1 MGSGSPAVHKGRP
14 VTGQRRS
21 REAPPGAGPA
31 VLGLPARLRE
41 VGNSFFCFPV
51 PRYEQPW
58 QPDGSVPGPARLR
71 RTGLGSLSCGIG
83 QWHHGGREGCRS
95 GRPVRRG
102 RRGRGAGGVS
112 QGAVPPR
119 ARPARARGDCQ
130 TKMRRALARE
140 WEGGGAGTQCTCHR
154 PDVLRSGFDEKQ
166 ESKVLRVRL
175 YGQKKKKVSD
185 ENVGRETEGPA
196 AGGLGALR
204 GRGEGRLPPVADL
217 VASGGPRAARGPAPR
232 PSGWAQ
238 KVRLPARGRR
248 AQEGHRPASWA
259 GATAG
264 GTWPPPSPGSAR
276 LRGRML
282 P

>member
-58 QPDGSVPGPARLR
+58 QPDGSAPGPARLR

-83 QWHHGGREGCRS
+83 QWHHGAREGCRS
-95 GRPVRRG
+95 GRPSRPPWQERPRG
-102 RRGRGAGGVS
+102 RRRQPGGGPAPS
-112 QGAVPPR
+112 AAPR
-119 ARPARARGDCQ
+119 AHEETVKPRCAGRSP
-130 TKMRRALARE
+130 RE

-154 PDVLRSGFDEKQ
+154 RGVLRSRFDEKQ

-175 YGQKKKKVSD
+175 YGQKKKK
-185 ENVGRETEGPA
+185 R
-196 AGGLGALR
+196 
-204 GRGEGRLPPVADL
+204 
-217 VASGGPRAARGPAPR
+217 
-232 PSGWAQ
+232 
-238 KVRLPARGRR
+238 
-248 AQEGHRPASWA
+248 
-259 GATAG
+259 
-264 GTWPPPSPGSAR
+264 
-276 LRGRML
+276 
-282 P
+282 

>member
-1 MGSGSPAVHKGRP
+1 M
-14 VTGQRRS
+14 
-21 REAPPGAGPA
+21 
-31 VLGLPARLRE
+31 
-41 VGNSFFCFPV
+41 
-51 PRYEQPW
+51 
-58 QPDGSVPGPARLR
+58 GPARAA
-71 RTGLGSLSCGIG
+71 G
-83 QWHHGGREGCRS
+83 QDD
-95 GRPVRRG
+95 RPPWQERPRG
-102 RRGRGAGGVS
+102 RRRQPGGGPAPS
-112 QGAVPPR
+112 AAPR
-119 ARPARARGDCQ
+119 AHEETVKPRCAGRSP
-130 TKMRRALARE
+130 RE
-140 WEGGGAGTQCTCHR
+140 WEGGGVGTQCTCHR
-154 PDVLRSGFDEKQ
+154 RDVLRSRFDEKQ

-175 YGQKKKKVSD
+175 YGQKKKKKVSD

-204 GRGEGRLPPVADL
+204 GRGEGRPPPVTDL
-217 VASGGPRAARGPAPR
+217 VASGGPCAARGPAPR

-264 GTWPPPSPGSAR
+264 GPWPPPSPGSAR

>member
-58 QPDGSVPGPARLR
+58 QPDGSAPGPARLR

-83 QWHHGGREGCRS
+83 QWHHGAREGCRS
-95 GRPVRRG
+95 GRPSAMAGEAEGQEASARG
-102 RRGRGAGGVS
+102 RSRPERGPTR
-112 QGAVPPR
+112 
-119 ARPARARGDCQ
+119 
-130 TKMRRALARE
+130 TRRLSNQDAPGRSPRE

-154 PDVLRSGFDEKQ
+154 RGVLRSRFDEKQ

-175 YGQKKKKVSD
+175 YGQKKKK
-185 ENVGRETEGPA
+185 
-196 AGGLGALR
+196 
-204 GRGEGRLPPVADL
+204 GER
-217 VASGGPRAARGPAPR
+217 
-232 PSGWAQ
+232 
-238 KVRLPARGRR
+238 
-248 AQEGHRPASWA
+248 
-259 GATAG
+259 
-264 GTWPPPSPGSAR
+264 
-276 LRGRML
+276 
-282 P
+282 